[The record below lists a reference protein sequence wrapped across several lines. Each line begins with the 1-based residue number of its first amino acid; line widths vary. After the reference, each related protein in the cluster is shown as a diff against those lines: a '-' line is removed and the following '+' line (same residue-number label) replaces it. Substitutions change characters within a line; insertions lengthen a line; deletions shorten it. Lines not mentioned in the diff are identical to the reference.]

1 MLTAVRSASSGQ
13 PSNALLSV
21 FLTHIE
27 RFETTHPLTMTN
39 PERQP
44 DTDEVR
50 ATLNRMYALIETS
63 DFTNEDERSALRHQL
78 DALQSEIDED
88 EESRL
93 PTGFHEA
100 LQKTEVLAI
109 KQLLESPAED
119 AASSPVGKSWDE
131 LETAIKQIV
140 TAWEARHPKL
150 AVAFA
155 KFTDVLARI
164 GI

>member
-1 MLTAVRSASSGQ
+1 
-13 PSNALLSV
+13 
-21 FLTHIE
+21 
-27 RFETTHPLTMTN
+27 MTN

-44 DTDEVR
+44 DTGEVH
-50 ATLNRMYALIETS
+50 ATLSRMYALIETS
-63 DFTNEDERSALRHQL
+63 DFTNEDERLALRRQL
-78 DALQSEIDED
+78 DALQSEIDDD

-93 PTGFHEA
+93 PAGFHEA

-109 KQLLESPAED
+109 KQLLDSPAEE
-119 AASSPVGKSWDE
+119 APSSPVGKSWED
-131 LETAIKQIV
+131 LEVAIKEIA